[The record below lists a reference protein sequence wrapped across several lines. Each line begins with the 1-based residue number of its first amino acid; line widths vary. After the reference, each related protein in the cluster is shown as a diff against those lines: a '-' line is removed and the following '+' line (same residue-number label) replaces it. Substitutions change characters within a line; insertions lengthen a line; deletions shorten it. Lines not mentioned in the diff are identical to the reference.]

1 MTTSASA
8 LGDRGNPAE
17 RLRLLS
23 FGLLM
28 VASALW
34 GGIAVA
40 FGETGQD
47 VPWLLWLLAYLGW
60 IVCDIRARGVSHNKA
75 ILQFLL
81 SLAPIVGLLL
91 YMVVTRGWG
100 GILQWFAFVLAI
112 LIPAGM
118 GALLGMGIVRFAQQ
132 L

>member
-1 MTTSASA
+1 
-8 LGDRGNPAE
+8 
-17 RLRLLS
+17 
-23 FGLLM
+23 M

-47 VPWLLWLLAYLGW
+47 VPWLLWLLAYIGW
-60 IVCDIRARGVSHNKA
+60 IVCDIGARGVSRNKA
-75 ILQFLL
+75 ILQVLL

-100 GILQWFAFVLAI
+100 GILQWFAFVLAN

-118 GALLGMGIVRFAQQ
+118 AALLALGIVGFAQH